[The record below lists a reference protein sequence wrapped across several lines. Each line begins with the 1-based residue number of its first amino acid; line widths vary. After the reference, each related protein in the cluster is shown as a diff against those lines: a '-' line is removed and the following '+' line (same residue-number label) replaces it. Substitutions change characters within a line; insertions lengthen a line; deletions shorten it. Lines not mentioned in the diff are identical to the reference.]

1 MRQATSSRQQLH
13 VAARR
18 RLAVELRR
26 AGMSYRQIAA
36 AVPARC
42 GPDTPPRYD
51 ERHACRDVHAVLR
64 QLQRDTS
71 EAAEAVRRL
80 ELERL
85 DELTLAVWS
94 AARAG
99 DLQAVATVL
108 RLMGRRA
115 RLLGLDRP
123 IPLSPTSPAGTPLAE
138 ATGLTMD
145 VFMGILA
152 LGQAQPAPP
161 ATRL

>member
-1 MRQATSSRQQLH
+1 MRQATSSSQQLH

-36 AVPARC
+36 AVPARF

-80 ELERL
+80 ELERC
-85 DELTLAVWS
+85 DELTLAVWP

-99 DLQAVATVL
+99 DCQAIATVL
-108 RLMGRRA
+108 RLMERRS

-123 IPLSPTSPAGTPLAE
+123 IPLSPTSPAGSSPAPCDALTVEMLA
-138 ATGLTMD
+138 AL
-145 VFMGILA
+145 LA
-152 LGQAQPAPP
+152 LGQTQPAP
-161 ATRL
+161 AD